1 MLTELHIQNFAII
14 DRLDL
19 DFGPGLIILTG
30 ETGAGKSIIMDAVDM
45 LLGGRSDTTSIRS
58 DADLARVE
66 GTFKLS
72 GPERSAAHAILTREE
87 LLDDPNYVTL
97 MREIRREGRSVARI
111 NGRTVS
117 MSLLKELG
125 EILVDIHGQ
134 SEHLSL
140 RNVHA
145 HLGLLDRYANVES
158 VQANYRK
165 TYQNLL
171 GLRRELQLLRAAQRD
186 AERRTEMLT
195 FQADEIEAARL
206 QHGEDG
212 TLKQERDRLA
222 NAESLATLAQAALTV
237 LDEGTPESPAA
248 TDLVGQAVQSLAKL
262 AQIDAAQNGMAEQSV
277 TFEETLADLAHGLRI
292 YLEAIEYNPKRL
304 EEVEERLDLVHR
316 LERKYGGSIE
326 SVIAFAADAR
336 KQLETITTASTRITE
351 LQNAETAALA
361 ELARQGSSLSQ
372 QRKQAAGKMGQAIEA
387 ELDDLSMASARF
399 AVDFQT
405 KPDPEGL
412 PLPDGTHVA
421 FDGNGLDKVEFLVA
435 PNPGEGLKPLAKI
448 ASGGETSRL
457 MLALKNVLARADQ
470 IPTLIF
476 DEIDQGIGGRVGGT
490 VGEKLWGLGRAHQ
503 VMVITHLPQLAA
515 FGDQHFQ
522 VQKIVENSRTLT
534 RLTRL
539 TGEARILELAQM
551 LGQVTAATTH
561 SAHDILQ
568 SALTFKNNHKNL
580 TGTNAV

>member
-14 DRLDL
+14 DNLDL
-19 DFGPGLIILTG
+19 EFGPGLIILTG

-58 DADLARVE
+58 EAELARVE

-72 GPERSAAHAILTREE
+72 GPERPAAHAVLKREE
-87 LLDDPNYVTL
+87 LLDDQNYVTL
-97 MREIRREGRSVARI
+97 TREVRREGRNVGRV
-111 NGRTVS
+111 NGRSVGL
-117 MSLLKELG
+117 SLLKELG

-140 RNVHA
+140 LNVRA
-145 HLGLLDRYANVES
+145 HLGLLDRYANIDS
-158 VQANYRK
+158 ILATYRK
-165 TYQNLL
+165 TYQDLL
-171 GLRRELQLLRAAQRD
+171 SLRRELHDLRAAQQD
-186 AERRTEMLT
+186 AERRTEMLS

-206 QHGEDG
+206 RRGESEE
-212 TLKQERDRLA
+212 LKQERDRLA
-222 NAESLATLAQAALTV
+222 NAESLTTLAQAALTT
-237 LDEGTPESPAA
+237 LDEGTSDSPAA

-262 AQIDAAQNGMAEQSV
+262 AQIDAAHKALAGQANAI
-277 TFEETLADLAHGLRI
+277 EETLADLAHSLRD
-292 YLEAIEYNPKRL
+292 YLEAIEYNPRRL

-326 SVIAFAADAR
+326 SAIAFAVDAR
-336 KQLETITTASTRITE
+336 KQLETISTATTRIAE
-351 LQNAETAALA
+351 LETSEAATLAKLA
-361 ELARQGSSLSQ
+361 EQGLSLSQ
-372 QRKQAAGKMGQAIEA
+372 KRKESAGKMSQAIET
-387 ELDDLSMASARF
+387 ELDALLMASARF

-405 KPDPEGL
+405 KPDPEGV
-412 PLPDGTHVA
+412 PMPDGMHIA
-421 FDGNGLDKVEFLVA
+421 FDGNGLDKVEFLVE

-448 ASGGETSRL
+448 ASGGETSRM

-490 VGEKLWGLGRAHQ
+490 VGEKLWSLGRAHQ

-522 VQKIVENSRTLT
+522 VEKIVKDNRTLT

-539 TGEARILELAQM
+539 TGEARLLELAQM
-551 LGQVTAATTH
+551 LGAVTESTLR

-568 SALTFKNNHKNL
+568 SAQTFKNSHK
-580 TGTNAV
+580 